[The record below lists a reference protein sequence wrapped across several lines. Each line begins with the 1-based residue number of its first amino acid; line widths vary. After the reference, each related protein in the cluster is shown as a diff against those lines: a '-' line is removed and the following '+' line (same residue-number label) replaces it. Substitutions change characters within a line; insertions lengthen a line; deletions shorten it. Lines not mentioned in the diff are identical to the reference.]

1 MLAFGGSH
9 TAQEPT
15 MAQEEIKTVDSQPQ
29 ASDAT
34 KNNEDPI
41 QQVPLDTKT
50 CQEEDSANPIQ
61 QVAAN
66 THTGEKKAIVMH
78 STSVEDSTSA
88 TKSIL
93 KRAREESDPAMTAK
107 RHLTGSL
114 SSQARFKI
122 DLAAEVESSTL
133 TETIAFFSPVC
144 VFAATC

>member
-1 MLAFGGSH
+1 MLHAILTYCCSMLAFGGSH

-66 THTGEKKAIVMH
+66 THTGEKKAIV
-78 STSVEDSTSA
+78 SVSVEDSTSA
-88 TKSIL
+88 AKSIL
-93 KRAREESDPAMTAK
+93 KRA
-107 RHLTGSL
+107 
-114 SSQARFKI
+114 
-122 DLAAEVESSTL
+122 
-133 TETIAFFSPVC
+133 
-144 VFAATC
+144 